1 MNWPVIHRR
10 KSNQEISTEKLGKNG
25 EKKEL
30 VHRTLIFGIK
40 SLMNHSHPSIYDIR
54 WLIFALFIASSKHF
68 SNNDLD
74 DLNLGSDS

>member
-40 SLMNHSHPSIYDIR
+40 RFDESLLIHQSMISDGLFSRSLQPLRSIS
-54 WLIFALFIASSKHF
+54 L
-68 SNNDLD
+68 
-74 DLNLGSDS
+74 